1 MNSIR
6 KHVFVCV
13 NERDGNNPK
22 GCCASK
28 KSLEVMTQLKKV
40 VKEHGIKDIR
50 VNKSGCLGCCE
61 NGISCVIYPDGIWY
75 TIPNEQKAIL
85 EISESI
91 VKEEIANDYLMY
103 KKKV

>member
-1 MNSIR
+1 MNEIK

-13 NERDGNNPK
+13 NERNERNRK

-28 KSLEVMTQLKKV
+28 DSLKIMTQLKRTIKD
-40 VKEHGIKDIR
+40 KGIKDIR

-61 NGISCVIYPDGIWY
+61 NGVSCVIYPEGTWY
-75 TIPNEQKAIL
+75 TIPNKEKSVL

-91 VKEEIANDYLMY
+91 INGEISKNYLMY
-103 KKKV
+103 TSS

>member
-1 MNSIR
+1 MNDIR

-13 NERDGNNPK
+13 NERNESIPK

-28 KSLEVMTQLKKV
+28 DSLEIMTQLKRAI
-40 VKEHGIKDIR
+40 KEREIKDIR

-61 NGISCVIYPDGIWY
+61 NGVSCVIYPEGIWY
-75 TIPNEQKAIL
+75 TIPNEEKLIL

-91 VKEEIANDYLMY
+91 ISGIISEDYLMN
-103 KKKV
+103 KDK

>member
-1 MNSIR
+1 MNEIK

-13 NERDGNNPK
+13 NERNERNPK

-28 KSLEVMTQLKKV
+28 DSLEIMTQLKRTMKD
-40 VKEHGIKDIR
+40 KGIKDIR

-61 NGISCVIYPDGIWY
+61 NGISCVIYPEGTWY
-75 TIPNEQKAIL
+75 TIPNNEKSIL

-91 VKEEIANDYLMY
+91 INGEISKKYLMY
-103 KKKV
+103 SDK